1 MDHLPCCPHRSGQG
15 ETKEPSPRNSKAS
28 KKMCGF
34 HQPAVVVGQADLVV
48 RMVIIEFLLHTGGP
62 HLGLDVVDVAD
73 DDVDDPLGDR
83 GEVPEQQ
90 HHGDHSAGNLPCS
103 FGRLKI
109 RKVLQNS
116 FESSLV
122 YLSSPAH
129 QPGTDPPPKQREVQG
144 EQGPS
149 AASCRWPPLVG

>member
-1 MDHLPCCPHRSGQG
+1 MRLPPARGRSRSGRSGCQDRDYRV
-15 ETKEPSPRNSKAS
+15 P
-28 KKMCGF
+28 
-34 HQPAVVVGQADLVV
+34 Q
-48 RMVIIEFLLHTGGP
+48 TGGP

-109 RKVLQNS
+109 RKFFKIPL
-116 FESSLV
+116 SLV
-122 YLSSPAH
+122 
-129 QPGTDPPPKQREVQG
+129 
-144 EQGPS
+144 
-149 AASCRWPPLVG
+149 